1 MALGGYGMR
10 KKKNFYYKPVQHNL
24 RVTICSSQRSH
35 DLVHICD
42 VGSPE
47 RITSITATMYLIIY
61 WCIALK
67 NHLVFL
73 CLCKNTPVP

>member
-1 MALGGYGMR
+1 MVQE
-10 KKKNFYYKPVQHNL
+10 KSFFYYKPLQHNL
-24 RVTICSSQRSH
+24 RVTICPSQRSH

-47 RITSITATMYLIIY
+47 RITNITATMCLIIY

-73 CLCKNTPVP
+73 RLCKNTYVP